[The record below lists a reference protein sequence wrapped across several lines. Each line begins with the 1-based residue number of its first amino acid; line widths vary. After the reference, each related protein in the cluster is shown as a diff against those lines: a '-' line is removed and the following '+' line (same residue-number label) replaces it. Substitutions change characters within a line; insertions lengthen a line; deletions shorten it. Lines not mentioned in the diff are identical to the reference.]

1 MRSHKKH
8 KARGRNLP
16 SCRIRTNQP
25 GSKTPP
31 RTTFLFSIS
40 FKYWQFVVCRLL
52 FSLQNTLFPH
62 NTTITFRDALD
73 LHAENHSI
81 MLGMTNMCQ
90 TKISAESNRY
100 IQPSG
105 QQAKMI
111 KIPFQSAPNFGKEA
125 THNTTQ
131 HSTTHTTS
139 RSESELKLKLLYKS
153 KQAEGSRC
161 SAAAQ
166 YVVSRRCSQL
176 TQPALLFSSC
186 GAGTNEW
193 TTTMTTTV
201 CQSHSRINFLSF
213 K

>member
-111 KIPFQSAPNFGKEA
+111 KIPFQSASNFGKEA
-125 THNTTQ
+125 THNT
-131 HSTTHTTS
+131 
-139 RSESELKLKLLYKS
+139 
-153 KQAEGSRC
+153 
-161 SAAAQ
+161 AQ
-166 YVVSRRCSQL
+166 YNSYNFAFRIRTETEVVIQEQASGGI
-176 TQPALLFSSC
+176 TLLSSSTICCFAAVFSTHAASTLVFFLWC
-186 GAGTNEW
+186 GDERMNDDDDDDG
-193 TTTMTTTV
+193 V
-201 CQSHSRINFLSF
+201 SVPQSN
-213 K
+213 